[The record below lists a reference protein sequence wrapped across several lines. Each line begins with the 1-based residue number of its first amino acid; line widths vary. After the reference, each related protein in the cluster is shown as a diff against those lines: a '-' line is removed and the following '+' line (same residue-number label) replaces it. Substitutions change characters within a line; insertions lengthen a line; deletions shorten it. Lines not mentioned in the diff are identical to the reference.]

1 MDAPFASLPKSFCA
15 ALNSANKWFLSRMS
29 VVMLDQVLLQ
39 GELLSAF
46 VANPLFFDF
55 MDLHVALQT
64 VLGLEASFTIQYI
77 ALKSL
82 LLLAIARHVI
92 LYENSIYYYLTI
104 END

>member
-1 MDAPFASLPKSFCA
+1 
-15 ALNSANKWFLSRMS
+15 
-29 VVMLDQVLLQ
+29 MLDQVLLQ
-39 GELLSAF
+39 GELLSAL

-55 MDLHVALQT
+55 VDLHVALET
-64 VLGLEASFTIQYI
+64 VLGLEAPFAIEYI

-92 LYENSIYYYLTI
+92 LYANSINYYLTI